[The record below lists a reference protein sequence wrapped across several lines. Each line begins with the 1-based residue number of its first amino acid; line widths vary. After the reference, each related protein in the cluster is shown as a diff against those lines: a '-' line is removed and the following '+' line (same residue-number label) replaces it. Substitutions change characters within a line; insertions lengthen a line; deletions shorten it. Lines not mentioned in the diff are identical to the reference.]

1 MVAVKSFPVSVL
13 KSAVTGK
20 KAGVFQ
26 GRVLRVSY
34 AAQHDVLSDKT
45 QYPSFLRTVPPMH
58 FQASAL
64 AKVVKHFGWAWIGIL
79 ASDYDVCYVAMKQMK
94 EEVEGMGI
102 CVSFWEKIQ
111 DSYSKEKMRAI
122 AQRIRSSSAKVI
134 VCDCFELDL
143 KPLLLELIDLNMTD
157 KIWIF
162 PTAFILTPGYF
173 PMTSLRILNGSLILV
188 LNSPEMPNL
197 KTFLESLQPS
207 RYPEDIFIYSFWE
220 EAFGCKWPS
229 NDSSTVAM
237 PGETGGEKLYCTGT
251 EVSDDLESM
260 FVLSDMSYT
269 YQNYLAVYA
278 LAWALQDMMLC
289 KPGKGPFLNGSCA
302 DVEDLKPWQMLH
314 YVRNV
319 HFTTGTGEEIFFDQ
333 NGDVPPV
340 FDFLNLQISLNDTV
354 QLVKVGMYDSSV
366 PEGKQVRMK
375 SGAMM
380 WNTGHGQTRLSPTQT
395 VTERTAHTPDKVPSS
410 FCSESCPPGFRQ
422 AARKGQPICCFDCV
436 PCPAGEISNKT
447 DSVDCWPCPEDQW
460 PNERQTQCFSTT
472 LQFLSFGE
480 PLGTA
485 LSFLTSLLFIM
496 TLFVLCAFRRYQDTP
511 IVKANNR
518 VLSYV
523 LLVAI
528 KLCFLSSF
536 TFIGYPSMVTCMIRQ
551 NSFGISFAISISTV
565 LAKTITVIIAFNAR
579 DPTSRSSRWLGTR
592 MPSAVV
598 LLCSFAPVL
607 ICTVWLL
614 LDPPFPIKIQ
624 IRDTTIIQCNEGSV
638 LFFYLMLGYLGLLA
652 TVSFVVAFYARNLPQ
667 SFNEAKFLT
676 FSMLV
681 FLAVWISFIPAYL
694 STQGKYMVAVE
705 IFAILSSAAGLL
717 GCIFIPK
724 CYIILWRSDL
734 NTKQYLM
741 QKTSSSNNQ

>member
-1 MVAVKSFPVSVL
+1 
-13 KSAVTGK
+13 
-20 KAGVFQ
+20 
-26 GRVLRVSY
+26 
-34 AAQHDVLSDKT
+34 
-45 QYPSFLRTVPPMH
+45 
-58 FQASAL
+58 
-64 AKVVKHFGWAWIGIL
+64 
-79 ASDYDVCYVAMKQMK
+79 MKQMK

-111 DSYSKEKMRAI
+111 DSYSKEKMRSI
-122 AQRIRSSSAKVI
+122 AQRIRSSSARVI
-134 VCDCFELDL
+134 VCNCVEPDI
-143 KPLLLELIDLNMTD
+143 KPLLHELIDLNITD
-157 KIWIF
+157 ITWIF
-162 PTAFILTPGYF
+162 PTAFVLTPGYF
-173 PMTSLRILNGSLILV
+173 PMTSLRILNGSLIFV
-188 LNSPEMPNL
+188 LNAPQMPNL
-197 KTFLESLQPS
+197 EKFIGSLHPS
-207 RYPEDIFIYSFWE
+207 RYPADIFIHFFWE
-220 EAFGCKWPS
+220 EAFGCKWSS
-229 NDSSTVAM
+229 NATSIVPINGAS
-237 PGETGGEKLYCTGT
+237 PGEKQYCTGE
-251 EVSDDLESM
+251 EVLNDLESM

-302 DVEDLKPWQMLH
+302 DVEHLKPWQVLY

-319 HFTTGTGEEIFFDQ
+319 RFTTSSGEEIFFDQ
-333 NGDVPPV
+333 NGDVPPA
-340 FDFLNLQISLNDTV
+340 FEFLNLQISLNDTV
-354 QLVKVGMYDSSV
+354 QLVKVGTYDSSV

-375 SGAMM
+375 NGAMM
-380 WNTGHGQTRLSPTQT
+380 WNTGHGQ
-395 VTERTAHTPDKVPSS
+395 VPSS

-447 DSVDCWPCPEDQW
+447 DSVDCWPCPEDHW
-460 PNERQTQCFSTT
+460 PNEGQTQCVSTT

-485 LSFLTSLLFIM
+485 LSFLTSLLLLI

-523 LLVAI
+523 LLAAI

-536 TFIGYPSMVTCMIRQ
+536 TFIGYPSMVTCMLRQ
-551 NSFGISFAISISTV
+551 NSFGISFAISISTI

-579 DPTSRSSRWLGTR
+579 DPLSRSSRWLGTR

-607 ICTVWLL
+607 ICAVWLL
-614 LDPPFPIKIQ
+614 LYPPFPVKIQ
-624 IRDTTIIQCNEGSV
+624 IRDTTIIQCDEGSV

>member
-1 MVAVKSFPVSVL
+1 MEN
-13 KSAVTGK
+13 
-20 KAGVFQ
+20 Q
-26 GRVLRVSY
+26 VSY
-34 AAQHDVLSDKT
+34 VAQHDVLSDKT

-79 ASDYDVCYVAMKQMK
+79 ASDYDICYVGMKQMK

-102 CVSFWEKIQ
+102 CVSFWEKIH
-111 DSYSKEKMRAI
+111 DSYSKEKMRAV

-143 KPLLLELIDLNMTD
+143 KSLLHELIDLNITD

-162 PTAFILTPGYF
+162 SNAFILTPGYF

-188 LNSPEMPNL
+188 INSPEMPNL
-197 KTFLESLQPS
+197 KKFIESLHPS
-207 RYPEDIFIYSFWE
+207 RYPEDIFINFFWE

-229 NDSSTVAM
+229 NATSIVPITRES
-237 PGETGGEKLYCTGT
+237 PGEKQYCTGK
-251 EVSDDLESM
+251 EVLNDLESM
-260 FVLSDMSYT
+260 FVFSDMSYT

-302 DVEDLKPWQMLH
+302 DVEDLKPWQMLY

-319 HFTTGTGEEIFFDQ
+319 RFTTSTGEEIFFDQ
-333 NGDVPPV
+333 NGDVPPA
-340 FDFLNLQISLNDTV
+340 FEFLNLQISLNDTV

-375 SGAMM
+375 NGAMM
-380 WNTGHGQTRLSPTQT
+380 WNTGKSQPPSFLS
-395 VTERTAHTPDKVPSS
+395 
-410 FCSESCPPGFRQ
+410 
-422 AARKGQPICCFDCV
+422 
-436 PCPAGEISNKT
+436 

-460 PNERQTQCFSTT
+460 PNERQTQCFATT
-472 LQFLSFGE
+472 LQFLSFEE

-485 LSFLTSLLFIM
+485 LSFLTSLLFLI
-496 TLFVLCAFRRYQDTP
+496 TLFVLCAFRKYQDTP

-528 KLCFLSSF
+528 MLCFLSSF
-536 TFIGYPSMVTCMIRQ
+536 AFIGYPSMVTCMLRQ
-551 NSFGISFAISISTV
+551 NSFGISFAISISAV
-565 LAKTITVIIAFNAR
+565 LGKTITVIIAFNAR
-579 DPTSRSSRWLGTR
+579 DPTSRSSRWIGAR
-592 MPSAVV
+592 MPSGVV

-614 LDPPFPIKIQ
+614 LDPPFPVKIQ
-624 IRDTTIIQCNEGSV
+624 IQDTTIIQCDEGSV

-724 CYIILWRSDL
+724 CYIILWRADL

-741 QKTSSSNNQ
+741 QKTSSSNNL